1 MRLTSRLGSIV
12 VLVMVAAAWP
22 VSASPYLLFDV
33 GNGKVLDHREAF
45 RRWYPAS
52 LTKLMTA
59 YVAFRAVEAGELT
72 LNSPIRMTSRAA
84 AEPPS
89 KMGYKPG
96 SVMTL
101 DNALKMIIIKSANDV
116 AMAIGENIAGSQEQF
131 VERMNAEARRLGM
144 TGTRFA
150 NANGLHSEDQFSTA
164 RDLALLVRAIRTEF
178 PEYDD
183 YFSIEA
189 LSAGKNVIKT
199 YNLLI
204 GRFAGADGMKTGFI
218 CPSGFNLIATA
229 TRNGRT
235 LAAVVLGA
243 ESGQHR
249 AYLAA
254 DLLARG
260 FAGGSEVG
268 DTSLELLEPY
278 GERDRPTDMRPIIC
292 TSEAAA
298 KRRGESDGADSLV
311 DGSAHMQEMD
321 RPPRTVA
328 VGLGGALGPVP
339 ENVPTVSLHF
349 RRIPVPTP
357 RPTRESETRRSASV
371 LDIPLPKP
379 RIQ

>member
-1 MRLTSRLGSIV
+1 
-12 VLVMVAAAWP
+12 
-22 VSASPYLLFDV
+22 
-33 GNGKVLDHREAF
+33 
-45 RRWYPAS
+45 
-52 LTKLMTA
+52 
-59 YVAFRAVEAGELT
+59 
-72 LNSPIRMTSRAA
+72 
-84 AEPPS
+84 S

-243 ESGQHR
+243 ESGQQR

-254 DLLARG
+254 DLLA
-260 FAGGSEVG
+260 
-268 DTSLELLEPY
+268 
-278 GERDRPTDMRPIIC
+278 
-292 TSEAAA
+292 
-298 KRRGESDGADSLV
+298 
-311 DGSAHMQEMD
+311 
-321 RPPRTVA
+321 
-328 VGLGGALGPVP
+328 
-339 ENVPTVSLHF
+339 
-349 RRIPVPTP
+349 
-357 RPTRESETRRSASV
+357 
-371 LDIPLPKP
+371 
-379 RIQ
+379 